1 MGMNVRI
8 SDHAKDHMRDCSIA
22 EQDVRDL
29 FDGKIPV
36 VKAEQSKEYEDCI
49 EILAVLSGQ
58 YCKIVYSCVTNAV
71 TTAFK
76 LRDNQW
82 KKLTEK

>member
-1 MGMNVRI
+1 M
-8 SDHAKDHMRDCSIA
+8 
-22 EQDVRDL
+22 
-29 FDGKIPV
+29 

-49 EILAVLSGQ
+49 EILSVLSGQ
-58 YCKIVYSCVTNAV
+58 FCKVVYSYVINTV

-82 KKLTEK
+82 KKLTK

>member
-1 MGMNVRI
+1 M
-8 SDHAKDHMRDCSIA
+8 
-22 EQDVRDL
+22 
-29 FDGKIPV
+29 

-49 EILAVLSGQ
+49 EIMAVLSGQ
-58 YCKIVYSCVTNAV
+58 FCKVVYSYVTNTV

-82 KKLTEK
+82 KKLTK